1 MPDYVSIPAFAT
13 FCGLIQTEHRQCE
26 EKEKVPSSVIRHS
39 NLKPANLHTEPYL
52 WTRKH

>member
-1 MPDYVSIPAFAT
+1 MPDYVSIPALAT